1 MKNVVYIDV
10 LIFENFFMN
19 YLLLYSIN
27 RFCRLRAKGYR
38 IAAAAFAGALY
49 VLVVFI
55 PELSSMFS
63 MIMKFIVSLLMITIS
78 FSPGKLRDFIKIT
91 VLFYIEAFT
100 MGGVIFG
107 LFYFTNQQIDSV
119 SGTFMINGLT
129 ANYIIFG
136 SIVAIIL
143 IKFGFDYFDNYYSVE
158 KNRIKLQIILE
169 SRSCTVNA
177 LIDTGNSLRD
187 PLTNEPVV
195 IVYSKFIEELMPED
209 LRVLKTSG
217 MDGTRLCE
225 SIITSS
231 LKNRI
236 RLIPFRALGVESGM
250 LTAIKVDTI
259 VVECR
264 GKASVIQKPVIALYN
279 KPISSSGDYQALAY
293 PEILK

>member
-10 LIFENFFMN
+10 LVFENFFMN

-27 RFCRLRAKGYR
+27 RFCRLRARGFR
-38 IAAAAFAGALY
+38 LAAAAFAGALY
-49 VLVVFI
+49 VLVVFF
-55 PELSSMFS
+55 PELSGMFS
-63 MIMKFIVSLLMITIS
+63 MIMKFMVSLLMIIIS
-78 FSPGKLRDFIKIT
+78 FSPRSLRDFIKIT
-91 VLFYIEAFT
+91 ILFYIEAFT

-107 LFYFTNQQIDSV
+107 LFYFTNQQMNSV
-119 SGTFMINGLT
+119 NGTFMINGFT

-136 SIVAIIL
+136 SIAAIIL
-143 IKFGFDYFDNYYSVE
+143 IKLGFDYFDNYYSGE
-158 KNRIKLQIILE
+158 KNRIRLQIILE
-169 SRSCTVNA
+169 SRSCNVTA

-195 IVYSKFIEELMPED
+195 IVYSKFIEDLMPEE
-209 LRVLKTSG
+209 LRMLNTSG

-231 LKNRI
+231 LKNRV

-259 VVECR
+259 VAESK

-279 KPISSSGDYQALAY
+279 KPFSSSGDYQALAY